1 MDAKRFDDLS
11 RLLGRGL
18 SRRGAIR
25 AAIGAIVGA
34 VGAGAL
40 PDDAGAASRCR
51 VGGYQCTRNGQ
62 CCTGVCVTGPRIP
75 RTQRN
80 RCKCEAG
87 LVLCGTRCVS
97 LTSTRHCGGCGV
109 RCRADEQC
117 CNGTCVR
124 LGTDANCARCG
135 NTCALADTCWS
146 GACVRNTPCLRVTC
160 SGSTTCCGGTCV
172 DLQSSGANC
181 GACGTVCP
189 TGVSCVA
196 GVCVDPCASVTC
208 DAGETCVSGTCKCGA
223 NPTCGATEACCAG
236 SCIGISDS
244 EQHCGACH
252 SPCDTG
258 ETCISG
264 TCKCGANPA
273 CANDETCC
281 SGACV
286 DTDID
291 ESHCGACNDPCAIGE
306 TCCSGGCVDTSLDE
320 DHCGACNDP
329 CANGDTCCS
338 GGCVDTDASEDH
350 CGACNDPCDTI
361 NGETCCDAQC
371 IDTQSATAN
380 CGACG
385 TACDPGETCGNGT
398 CLCSPACDG
407 TNCGE
412 DDGCGGTCPPYANPD
427 DESVCVDA
435 AGFCNSTVWRTGNRA
450 RCATSPQGE
459 VLLVCY
465 NSSRGY
471 NYRLGANCT
480 QTSECQTWCD
490 EEEDQGCICT
500 DYVYEGA
507 GGFQDYAIFGN
518 YCVRKVGLAFDLQDA
533 IDGDCGSI

>member
-1 MDAKRFDDLS
+1 MKAALAA
-11 RLLGRGL
+11 LLGGGSL
-18 SRRGAIR
+18 VVADASAATTQCRRGR
-25 AAIGAIVGA
+25 QTCQR
-34 VGAGAL
+34 
-40 PDDAGAASRCR
+40 D
-51 VGGYQCTRNGQ
+51 GQ
-62 CCTGVCVTGPRIP
+62 CCSGVCP
-75 RTQRN
+75 RTRATPLRDRN
-80 RCKCEAG
+80 RCTCDGGTTQCGNRCVDTDTDKRN
-87 LVLCGTRCVS
+87 CGT
-97 LTSTRHCGGCGV
+97 
-109 RCRADEQC
+109 
-117 CNGTCVR
+117 
-124 LGTDANCARCG
+124 
-135 NTCALADTCWS
+135 
-146 GACVRNTPCLRVTC
+146 
-160 SGSTTCCGGTCV
+160 
-172 DLQSSGANC
+172 
-181 GACGTVCP
+181 CGTVCP
-189 TGVSCVA
+189 TGISCVA

-208 DAGETCVSGTCKCGA
+208 DAGETCVSGTCKCGS
-223 NPTCGATEACCAG
+223 NPTCGATEACCSG

-291 ESHCGACNDPCAIGE
+291 ES
-306 TCCSGGCVDTSLDE
+306 
-320 DHCGACNDP
+320 HCGACNDP